1 MKKIA
6 LLLFLI
12 LNIVCQ
18 SQEDY
23 IDEFT
28 TLKEMDVVKP
38 ITDDYFDLKIYIFMD
53 VNSCMVC
60 QGMIPELEKYFEG
73 KNLKIQK
80 IIFFSGAS
88 KKTAEDYKKEN
99 NWDYEIITDYNNI
112 YTDYY
117 KITMLPAFLILNNKN
132 QVMFVDKL
140 GGIRTTSSKLDSIL
154 NYAKENKT
162 NDVDKR
168 IIKSMPVVG
177 PPQKKIIYTS
187 HTRTIQYLEK
197 TNEYL
202 INSDYGKDIYIMD
215 SNAVYNHKYNL
226 DEMLKQENTSGDNIV
241 DLVFDEESNNLAMC
255 INTIGV
261 LHHLFIYNTIT
272 KETELGSLEYIRHN
286 IPKFRAGLDIA
297 YSPKSNHIYLN
308 IDWSDHLKKSTSEKE
323 PQLYIFDLADS
334 AIIKR
339 IIEYKPT
346 IRDNYDIWGFA
357 YTLPLVVEDRLFCT
371 NMFST
376 ELFEFDLKGNFVKKY
391 GIYNSENYRY
401 NPKPMESR
409 HRDEYMYFRGRA
421 SINEN
426 LLFDK
431 ATKKIYIYYQN
442 KVETTKENLKL
453 MLRVPTK
460 HYLVEVSNDPDS
472 KCNEYELP
480 ENHVPFYINN
490 GVVRT
495 TTNEDGL
502 KIHIV
507 DLKK

>member
-177 PPQKKIIYTS
+177 PPQKK
-187 HTRTIQYLEK
+187 
-197 TNEYL
+197 
-202 INSDYGKDIYIMD
+202 
-215 SNAVYNHKYNL
+215 
-226 DEMLKQENTSGDNIV
+226 
-241 DLVFDEESNNLAMC
+241 
-255 INTIGV
+255 
-261 LHHLFIYNTIT
+261 
-272 KETELGSLEYIRHN
+272 
-286 IPKFRAGLDIA
+286 
-297 YSPKSNHIYLN
+297 
-308 IDWSDHLKKSTSEKE
+308 
-323 PQLYIFDLADS
+323 
-334 AIIKR
+334 
-339 IIEYKPT
+339 
-346 IRDNYDIWGFA
+346 
-357 YTLPLVVEDRLFCT
+357 
-371 NMFST
+371 
-376 ELFEFDLKGNFVKKY
+376 
-391 GIYNSENYRY
+391 
-401 NPKPMESR
+401 
-409 HRDEYMYFRGRA
+409 
-421 SINEN
+421 
-426 LLFDK
+426 
-431 ATKKIYIYYQN
+431 
-442 KVETTKENLKL
+442 
-453 MLRVPTK
+453 
-460 HYLVEVSNDPDS
+460 
-472 KCNEYELP
+472 
-480 ENHVPFYINN
+480 
-490 GVVRT
+490 
-495 TTNEDGL
+495 
-502 KIHIV
+502 
-507 DLKK
+507 